1 MKQGTK
7 MSISH
12 FIFLFHSFLPV
23 SLSRHFSLSLSL
35 SGVGT
40 AAGYMKTIHHCI
52 FTIKL
57 LTVGDEDLYWLRF
70 YEVGQREKSPTCK
83 NMKTSVKK

>member
-12 FIFLFHSFLPV
+12 FIFLFLTIP
-23 SLSRHFSLSLSL
+23 LSLCL

-57 LTVGDEDLYWLRF
+57 LT
-70 YEVGQREKSPTCK
+70 EKRTWSYIGYILQGWA
-83 NMKTSVKK
+83 KTKVTRQ